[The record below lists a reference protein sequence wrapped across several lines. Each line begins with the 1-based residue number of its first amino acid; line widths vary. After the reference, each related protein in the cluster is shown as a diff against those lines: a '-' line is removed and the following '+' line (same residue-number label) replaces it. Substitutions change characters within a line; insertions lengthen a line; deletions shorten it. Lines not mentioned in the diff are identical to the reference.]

1 MATIAILFIIY
12 ATGKELDSGSS
23 ARKGMEVQVLLT
35 APLRN
40 IRPPGL
46 FSFAFVDFLKP
57 EIVNKKSTK
66 LFAYFLPLIICYNY
80 SLNKIKKEVL
90 GNEKDY
96 VLIIHGAY
104 DYNVRLRIIY
114 PCRHN
119 ASRNSTN

>member
-66 LFAYFLPLIICYNY
+66 
-80 SLNKIKKEVL
+80 
-90 GNEKDY
+90 
-96 VLIIHGAY
+96 
-104 DYNVRLRIIY
+104 
-114 PCRHN
+114 
-119 ASRNSTN
+119 